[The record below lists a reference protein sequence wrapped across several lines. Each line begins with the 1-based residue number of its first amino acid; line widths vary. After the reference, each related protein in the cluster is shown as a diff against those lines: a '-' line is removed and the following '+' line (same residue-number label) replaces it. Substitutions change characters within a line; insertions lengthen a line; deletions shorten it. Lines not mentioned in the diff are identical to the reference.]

1 MVWYILPVYT
11 YRSEGLAMKTARV
24 FKNGQSQAVRLP
36 KEFRF
41 AEDEV
46 YIKKIGNVVL
56 LLPKRDS
63 WDTFVSSLGKFSAD
77 FLVEREQPAIQKRRG
92 LPDALHA

>member
-1 MVWYILPVYT
+1 
-11 YRSEGLAMKTARV
+11 
-24 FKNGQSQAVRLP
+24 VRLP

-46 YIKKIGNVVL
+46 YIKKVGNVVL

-63 WDTFVSSLGKFSAD
+63 WDTFVSSLGKFSED
-77 FLVEREQPAIQKRRG
+77 FLAEREQPATQRRRG
-92 LPDALHA
+92 LSNALHA